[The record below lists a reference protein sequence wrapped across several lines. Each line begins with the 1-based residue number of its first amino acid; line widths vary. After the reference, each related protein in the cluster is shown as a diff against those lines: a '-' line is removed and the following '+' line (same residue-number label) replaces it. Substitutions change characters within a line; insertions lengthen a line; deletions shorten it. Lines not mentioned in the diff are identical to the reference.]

1 MGRQHRPLHYAVQ
14 REPGGSSPTTS
25 TAACTTRSW
34 GACAA
39 TTPCPVNEGLA
50 ELSSNLEEVTED
62 ETRKIL
68 NGTPD
73 DALLASLQRKLRG
86 FRAVASKEQFPIL
99 KRNLSVLLRA

>member
-1 MGRQHRPLHYAVQ
+1 MRCSEV
-14 REPGGSSPTTS
+14 
-25 TAACTTRSW
+25 
-34 GACAA
+34 
-39 TTPCPVNEGLA
+39 CPVNEGIA
-50 ELSSNLEEVTED
+50 QLSGNLEEVTEE

-86 FRAVASKEQFPIL
+86 FRAVTSKEQFPIL